1 VTDRVYGYQFIL
13 TKGWEVN
20 QLTGGNKLE
29 AEYSYGGGRVIGL
42 AVHMRKREGT
52 LEFELLKLITRQVGD
67 FDRVLTRGI
76 VTNGYGTT
84 LAYLKSAQRILG
96 LIRPAYSNEYD
107 VIFIIEEKLIDIH
120 FAVGSVTRTEFS
132 ATDMQTIQAVQNS
145 IQIN

>member
-20 QLTGGNKLE
+20 QLTGGNELE
-29 AEYSYGGGRVIGL
+29 AKYSYVGGRYIWL
-42 AVHMRKREGT
+42 AVQMRKRVGT
-52 LEFELLKLITRQVGD
+52 LEYELGKLTTQQVGN
-67 FDRVLTRGI
+67 FDKVLIKGI

-84 LAYLKSAQRILG
+84 LAYLKSAKRILG
-96 LIRPAYSNEYD
+96 LIRPAYYNEYD
-107 VIFIIEEKLIDIH
+107 VIFIIEEKLIDIN
-120 FAVGSVTRTEFS
+120 FCVIGVTRTEFS